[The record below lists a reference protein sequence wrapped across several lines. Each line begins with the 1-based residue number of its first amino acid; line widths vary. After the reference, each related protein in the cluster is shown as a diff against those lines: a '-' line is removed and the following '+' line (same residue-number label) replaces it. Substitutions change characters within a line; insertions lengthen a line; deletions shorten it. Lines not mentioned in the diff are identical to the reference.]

1 MRKGFGVWLFIL
13 ENTGAG
19 AESSS
24 TVGGSVE
31 DQSLARS
38 EVCQLLNRFPF
49 FFLFLVFSLSSYL
62 NDETSRG

>member
-49 FFLFLVFSLSSYL
+49 FLPLFSLFSPFIF
-62 NDETSRG
+62 E